1 MTRLYRN
8 RTDKML
14 GGVCGGLGQ
23 YLGIDP
29 TWVRLFFVLLALGDG
44 VGILMYGLLWI
55 ILPTDPD
62 EAHIEVEGDLRTRLE
77 ADVRAAVNTPHP
89 QAQIIA
95 GVALIVLG
103 AFWFIGNLNV
113 SWLWWL
119 DLDVLW
125 PVLLIIGGAVMLLR
139 ARKGE

>member
-1 MTRLYRN
+1 
-8 RTDKML
+8 ML

-62 EAHIEVEGDLRTRLE
+62 EAQIEGDLRTRLE